1 MNLWRG
7 WYELLFF
14 TEMPTF
20 TIVPKS
26 LKHPFEVSPNISW
39 TEDVLPEQIKPRGRP
54 PQGKKWSSF
63 GWVEDPDYKP
73 KETSTKPRGRPPQ
86 GKKWSTESLEWIEDP
101 DYKPK
106 ETSTK
111 PRGRPPQGKK
121 WSEESLEWIED
132 PDYKP
137 KETSTK
143 PRGRPPQG
151 KKWCEESVTWIEDP
165 DYKASES
172 SSIKPTVQF
181 QKKVDSS
188 GKVRFYLK
196 KIVVGEPQGEKTK
209 KDGEPQGEK
218 SKKETLKLNKSIHKY
233 INSRKTKELKEALLN
248 GGSLAYYNFEAIEE
262 AAEGGHLD
270 IFRVVFETVDLD
282 YTRLVNKGLGKDL
295 YEAALEEGHTKVAEY
310 IDSKR
315 GNLLT
320 KIENQNL
327 SGMNSFRG

>member
-1 MNLWRG
+1 
-7 WYELLFF
+7 
-14 TEMPTF
+14 
-20 TIVPKS
+20 
-26 LKHPFEVSPNISW
+26 LK
-39 TEDVLPEQIKPRGRP
+39 
-54 PQGKKWSSF
+54 
-63 GWVEDPDYKP
+63 
-73 KETSTKPRGRPPQ
+73 
-86 GKKWSTESLEWIEDP
+86 WIED
-101 DYKPK
+101 
-106 ETSTK
+106 
-111 PRGRPPQGKK
+111 
-121 WSEESLEWIED
+121 L
-132 PDYKP
+132 
-137 KETSTK
+137 
-143 PRGRPPQG
+143 
-151 KKWCEESVTWIEDP
+151 

-172 SSIKPTVQF
+172 SSIKPRVQF

-209 KDGEPQGEK
+209 KDGEPQREKTKKDGEPQGEK
-218 SKKETLKLNKSIHKY
+218 TKKETLKLNKSIHKY
-233 INSRKTKELKEALLN
+233 IKSRKTKELKEALLN

-270 IFRVVFETVDLD
+270 IFQVVFETVDLD

-327 SGMNSFRG
+327 SGMNSFKG

>member
-1 MNLWRG
+1 MN
-7 WYELLFF
+7 YSFSPK
-14 TEMPTF
+14 MPTF

-26 LKHPFEVSPNISW
+26 LKLQMNVSPNISW
-39 TEDVLPEQIKPRGRP
+39 TEDVLKGKEQIKPRGRP

-63 GWVEDPDYKP
+63 GWVEDPDYKA

-86 GKKWSTESLEWIEDP
+86 GKKWSEQSLEWIEDLDYKPKETSSKPRGRPPQGKKWCEESLEWIEDA
-101 DYKPK
+101 DYKAK

-121 WSEESLEWIED
+121 WSEECLKWIED
-132 PDYKP
+132 L
-137 KETSTK
+137 
-143 PRGRPPQG
+143 
-151 KKWCEESVTWIEDP
+151 

-172 SSIKPTVQF
+172 SSIKPRVQF

-209 KDGEPQGEK
+209 K
-218 SKKETLKLNKSIHKY
+218 ETLKLNKSIHKY
-233 INSRKTKELKEALLN
+233 IKSRKTKELKEALLN

-270 IFRVVFETVDLD
+270 IFQVVFETVDLD

-327 SGMNSFRG
+327 SGMNSFKG